1 MTYFNEF
8 GQARLGWKTS
18 QGGGGNSIITN
29 GLILNLD
36 AGNASSYP
44 GTGTVW
50 TDLSGQNNNGTLVNG
65 VGYSSSNGG
74 TLTFDGVND
83 YVNMGNIFNFG
94 TGDFTYEVVVLY
106 NNLTSNAS
114 GATIGKDNYSGTN
127 TYKGVLI
134 NISDGIN
141 FETRNIINGS
151 GPDNKVKYPQS
162 NLSTNTW
169 YIVNG
174 IRNNNVLQL
183 YVNGILRNSTTESTP
198 TDITNSQSLRIGS
211 LSDSSSQNLN
221 GKIGLVRTYN
231 RALSDSEVL
240 QNFNATK
247 TRFGL

>member
-1 MTYFNEF
+1 MAIYSN
-8 GQARLGWKTS
+8 GQVGWHSGVAAAPT
-18 QGGGGNSIITN
+18 IVTN

-36 AGNASSYP
+36 ASNTSSYP

-65 VGYSSSNGG
+65 VGYSSVNGG

-134 NISDGIN
+134 NISD
-141 FETRNIINGS
+141 
-151 GPDNKVKYPQS
+151 
-162 NLSTNTW
+162 
-169 YIVNG
+169 
-174 IRNNNVLQL
+174 
-183 YVNGILRNSTTESTP
+183 
-198 TDITNSQSLRIGS
+198 
-211 LSDSSSQNLN
+211 
-221 GKIGLVRTYN
+221 
-231 RALSDSEVL
+231 
-240 QNFNATK
+240 
-247 TRFGL
+247 